1 MNKKKTFK
9 IILLIILIVLAI
21 FVLYT
26 LRNFIIVKGLQNKI
40 AQYTAISNFSAR
52 INQTFTDD
60 STNVLINYYQD
71 GNKQAVILQRTDS
84 NGEVIKMSQYNNG
97 ERCDVF
103 WDAKDSK
110 TAQLNADNTISV
122 QLTNSLETDND
133 WQTLLACTFAVIKS
147 TKYNG
152 KDCYFITNYMSPL
165 FMNGTE
171 KNEVYVD
178 KETGIAI
185 KNIMDNQITEKE
197 YNFNTVDEA
206 VFTEPDIGQYTLK

>member
-1 MNKKKTFK
+1 MKDEKKKCGLYMRVSTEDQAREGFSLPEQKERLESFCKFK
-9 IILLIILIVLAI
+9 GYEI
-21 FVLYT
+21 
-26 LRNFIIVKGLQNKI
+26 
-40 AQYTAISNFSAR
+40 
-52 INQTFTDD
+52 
-60 STNVLINYYQD
+60 INYYQD

-110 TAQLNADNTISV
+110 TAQLNAVNTINV

-152 KDCYFITNYMSPL
+152 KDCYSITNYMSPL

>member
-1 MNKKKTFK
+1 MNKKKVLK
-9 IILLIILIVLAI
+9 IILLVVLLIIAA
-21 FVLYT
+21 FVVYT

-40 AQYTAISNFSAR
+40 AKYTSISNFSAT
-52 INQTFTDD
+52 INQPFTDD

-97 ERCDVF
+97 ERCDIF
-103 WDAKDSK
+103 WDTKDSK
-110 TAQLNADNTISV
+110 TAQLNVDNTISV
-122 QLTNSLETDND
+122 QLTNSLETGND

-152 KDCYFITNYMSPL
+152 KDCYSITNYMSPL

>member
-40 AQYTAISNFSAR
+40 AQYTAISNFSAT

-110 TAQLNADNTISV
+110 TAQLNAANTINV

-152 KDCYFITNYMSPL
+152 KDCYSITNYMSPL

>member
-1 MNKKKTFK
+1 MNKKKVLKT
-9 IILLIILIVLAI
+9 ILLVVLLIIAALV
-21 FVLYT
+21 VYT

-40 AQYTAISNFSAR
+40 AQYTSISNFSAT

-84 NGEVIKMSQYNNG
+84 NGEVIKMSQYNNV

-110 TAQLNADNTISV
+110 TAQLNAANTISI

-147 TKYNG
+147 TNYNG
-152 KDCYFITNYMSPL
+152 KDCYSITNYMSPL

-185 KNIMDNQITEKE
+185 KNIMDKQITEKE
-197 YNFNTVDEA
+197 YNFNTVDES

>member
-40 AQYTAISNFSAR
+40 AQYTSISNFSAT

-71 GNKQAVILQRTDS
+71 GNKQVVILQRTDS
-84 NGEVIKMSQYNNG
+84 NGEVTKMSQYNNG

-103 WDAKDSK
+103 WNTKDSK
-110 TAQLNADNTISV
+110 TAQLNAVNTINV

-147 TKYNG
+147 TNYNG
-152 KDCYFITNYMSPL
+152 KDCYLITNYMSPL

-197 YNFNTVDEA
+197 YNFNTVDES

>member
-26 LRNFIIVKGLQNKI
+26 LRNFIIVKSLQNKI
-40 AQYTAISNFSAR
+40 AQYTSISNFSAT

-103 WDAKDSK
+103 WDANDSK
-110 TAQLNADNTISV
+110 TAQLNAVNTINV

-152 KDCYFITNYMSPL
+152 KDCYSITNYMSPL

>member
-40 AQYTAISNFSAR
+40 AQYTSISNFSAT

-97 ERCDVF
+97 ERCDIF
-103 WDAKDSK
+103 WDTKDSK
-110 TAQLNADNTISV
+110 TAQLNVDNTISV

-152 KDCYFITNYMSPL
+152 KDCYSITNYMSPL

>member
-40 AQYTAISNFSAR
+40 AQYTSISNFSAT

-71 GNKQAVILQRTDS
+71 GNKQAVILQRTES

-110 TAQLNADNTISV
+110 TAQLNAANTINV

-152 KDCYFITNYMSPL
+152 KDCYSITNYMSPL

-185 KNIMDNQITEKE
+185 KSIMDNQITEKE

>member
-40 AQYTAISNFSAR
+40 AQYTAISNFSAT

-110 TAQLNADNTISV
+110 TAQLNVDNTISV

-152 KDCYFITNYMSPL
+152 KDCYSITNYMSPL

>member
-9 IILLIILIVLAI
+9 IILLVILIVLAI

-40 AQYTAISNFSAR
+40 AQYTSISNFSAT

-110 TAQLNADNTISV
+110 TAQLNAANTISV

-152 KDCYFITNYMSPL
+152 KDCYSITNYMSPL

>member
-9 IILLIILIVLAI
+9 IILLVILIVLAI

-40 AQYTAISNFSAR
+40 AQYTAISNFSAT

-110 TAQLNADNTISV
+110 TAQLNAANTINV

-152 KDCYFITNYMSPL
+152 KDCYSITNYMSPL

>member
-1 MNKKKTFK
+1 MNKKKVLKT
-9 IILLIILIVLAI
+9 ILFIVILIIAVFIV
-21 FVLYT
+21 YT

-40 AQYTAISNFSAR
+40 AQYTSISNFSAT

-71 GNKQAVILQRTDS
+71 GNKQAVILQRTDA
-84 NGEVIKMSQYNNG
+84 NGEVTKMSQYNNG
-97 ERCDVF
+97 ERCDIF
-103 WDAKDSK
+103 WDTKDSK
-110 TAQLNADNTISV
+110 TAQLNAVNTISV

-147 TKYNG
+147 NKCNG
-152 KDCYFITNYMSPL
+152 KDCYSITNYMSPI

-185 KNIMDNQITEKE
+185 KTIMDNQITEKE
-197 YNFNTVDEA
+197 YNFNTVDEYI
-206 VFTEPDIGQYTLK
+206 FTEPDIVQYTLK

>member
-26 LRNFIIVKGLQNKI
+26 LRNFIIVKSLQNKI
-40 AQYTAISNFSAR
+40 AQYTSISNFSAT

-103 WDAKDSK
+103 WDANDSK
-110 TAQLNADNTISV
+110 TAQLNVDNTISV

-152 KDCYFITNYMSPL
+152 KDCYSITNYMSPL

>member
-1 MNKKKTFK
+1 MNKKKVLKT
-9 IILLIILIVLAI
+9 ILLVVLLVIVA

-26 LRNFIIVKGLQNKI
+26 IRNFIIVKGLQNKI
-40 AQYTAISNFSAR
+40 AQYTAISNFSAT

-97 ERCDVF
+97 KRCDIF
-103 WDAKDSK
+103 WDTKDSK
-110 TAQLNADNTISV
+110 TAQLNVDNTISV

-133 WQTLLACTFAVIKS
+133 WQILLACTFAVIKS

-152 KDCYFITNYMSPL
+152 KDCYSITNYMSPL

-206 VFTEPDIGQYTLK
+206 VFIEPDIGQYTLK

>member
-1 MNKKKTFK
+1 MNKKKVLKT
-9 IILLIILIVLAI
+9 ILLVVLLVIVA

-26 LRNFIIVKGLQNKI
+26 IRNFIIVKGLQNKI
-40 AQYTAISNFSAR
+40 AQYTSISNFSAT

-71 GNKQAVILQRTDS
+71 ENKQAVILQRTDS

-97 ERCDVF
+97 ERCDIF
-103 WDAKDSK
+103 WDTKDSK
-110 TAQLNADNTISV
+110 TAQLNVNNTISV

-152 KDCYFITNYMSPL
+152 KDCYSITNYMSPL

>member
-9 IILLIILIVLAI
+9 IILLIMLIVLAI

-40 AQYTAISNFSAR
+40 EQYTSISNFSAT

-84 NGEVIKMSQYNNG
+84 NGEAIKMSQYNNG
-97 ERCDVF
+97 ERCDIF
-103 WDAKDSK
+103 WDTKDSK
-110 TAQLNADNTISV
+110 TAQLNVANTISV

-152 KDCYFITNYMSPL
+152 KDCYSITNYMSPL

>member
-40 AQYTAISNFSAR
+40 AQYTAISNFSAT

-71 GNKQAVILQRTDS
+71 ENKQAVILQRTDS

-97 ERCDVF
+97 ERCDIF
-103 WDAKDSK
+103 WDTKDSK
-110 TAQLNADNTISV
+110 TA
-122 QLTNSLETDND
+122 
-133 WQTLLACTFAVIKS
+133 
-147 TKYNG
+147 
-152 KDCYFITNYMSPL
+152 
-165 FMNGTE
+165 
-171 KNEVYVD
+171 
-178 KETGIAI
+178 
-185 KNIMDNQITEKE
+185 
-197 YNFNTVDEA
+197 
-206 VFTEPDIGQYTLK
+206 

>member
-26 LRNFIIVKGLQNKI
+26 IRNFIIVKCLQNKI
-40 AQYTAISNFSAR
+40 AQYTSISNFSAT

-60 STNVLINYYQD
+60 TTNVLINYYQD

-97 ERCDVF
+97 ERCDIF
-103 WDAKDSK
+103 WDTKDSK
-110 TAQLNADNTISV
+110 TAQLNVDNTISV

-147 TKYNG
+147 TKYNE
-152 KDCYFITNYMSPL
+152 KDCYSITNYMSPL